1 MGVKRVNP
9 NALKELERKI
19 KELDSYT
26 SKLGWFENAQ
36 EEDGTPSAYV
46 ASVQEFGS
54 GKIPPRLGMRETVK
68 EKRVP
73 WTTFAKG
80 AAKKVLDGTWSGRDA
95 MLALAYQGHKDI
107 YKRINSNPGPPL
119 SDLTL
124 ALRKKR
130 EQGVKIAGSIVW
142 ETWRKLKEG
151 EAVPLSTNTQTLVDT
166 SRMLNNL
173 DVLVEN
179 K

>member
-1 MGVKRVNP
+1 MGVKRDKP
-9 NALKELERKI
+9 NAFKDLEVKLKEL
-19 KELDSYT
+19 DGYT
-26 SKLGWFENAQ
+26 AKLGWFENAK

-46 ASVQEFGS
+46 ASIQEYGS
-54 GKIPPRLGMRETVK
+54 GKIPPRLGMRETKK
-68 EKRVP
+68 EKQSV
-73 WTTFAKG
+73 WKDFAKG
-80 AAKKVLDGTWSGRDA
+80 ASKKVLDGSWNGRDA
-95 MLALAYQGHKDI
+95 MTALAYQAHKDI

-130 EQGVKIAGSIVW
+130 EQGIKVTGSIVW
-142 ETWRKLKEG
+142 ETWRKLKAG
-151 EAVPLSTNTQTLVDT
+151 EAVALSTNTQTLVDT